1 MTAQPEGLPDFMSPE
16 QLADYIGMPLAT
28 VRKWHQRGK
37 GPAAHRIGRHLRY
50 SRADVAKWL
59 AGTRE
64 THQGPIALTP
74 ITHTARRAATRRAG

>member
-1 MTAQPEGLPDFMSPE
+1 VTTSDGLPDFMSPE

-64 THQGPIALTP
+64 THQPLNAQ
-74 ITHTARRAATRRAG
+74 TAPVTTRRRSA